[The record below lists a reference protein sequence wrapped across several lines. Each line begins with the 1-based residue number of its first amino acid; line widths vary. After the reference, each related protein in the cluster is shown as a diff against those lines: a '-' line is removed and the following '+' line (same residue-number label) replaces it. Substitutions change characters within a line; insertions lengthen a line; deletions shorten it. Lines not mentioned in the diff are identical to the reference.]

1 MLGLGIGAAFFV
13 IGLAGIGPGDAQ
25 RWVEDAGVAGPIL
38 FVLAGG
44 ALGLA
49 LFPGHVTAAVAGI
62 LFGAVAG
69 TALALAAALLA
80 AALCAVAGRRL
91 GADAV
96 QSLLGPR
103 GRLWRTWLEENGFG
117 AVLASRLAPG
127 TPAGILNYAAGL
139 AGIRLRAIL
148 AAVALGALPKTVAY
162 VALGGALSDPLS
174 ARGAFAVTLYAG
186 AAVCGAVV
194 ARRLLRSRPG
204 ARAPRAHPAARR
216 AVRAV
221 AISPTSSVSPAATAM
236 TNAYAASS
244 SGSSSTPF
252 LAMNSQVASQ
262 ASVCCRRRAGGR

>member
-1 MLGLGIGAAFFV
+1 MLALGIGAAFLV
-13 IGLAGIGPGDAQ
+13 VSLAGIGPGDAQ
-25 RWVEDAGVAGPIL
+25 RWVEDAGVAGPLL

-44 ALGLA
+44 VLGLA
-49 LFPGHVTAAVAGI
+49 LFPGHLTAVVAGI

-80 AALCAVAGRRL
+80 AALCVVAGRRL

-96 QSLLGPR
+96 LSLLGPG

-117 AVLASRLAPG
+117 AVLACRLAPV
-127 TPAGILNYAAGL
+127 TPAGILSYAAGL

-162 VALGGALSDPLS
+162 VALGGAISDPLS

-194 ARRLLRSRPG
+194 ARRLMHSRPG
-204 ARAPRAHPAARR
+204 RAGTP
-216 AVRAV
+216 
-221 AISPTSSVSPAATAM
+221 
-236 TNAYAASS
+236 AYASA
-244 SGSSSTPF
+244 
-252 LAMNSQVASQ
+252 
-262 ASVCCRRRAGGR
+262 